1 MSRKLLLNQQ
11 QVDDINIKTTKGFF
25 CLCCYILMT
34 RNKIA
39 KDLRTPKYRKR
50 VIPDKKKKVKR
61 FKLFELLERFR

>member
-1 MSRKLLLNQQ
+1 
-11 QVDDINIKTTKGFF
+11 
-25 CLCCYILMT
+25 MT

-39 KDLRTPKYRKR
+39 KDLRSPKYRKR